1 MPTRRPA
8 PVRSPRSTALAG
20 VVALSGSIVGS
31 ALLLVAVVGCHDS
44 EEVSGG
50 PKPTGEY
57 KAQGVSSAQVAV
69 GAPVAVVKDGVLT
82 ISGDVHRLPGVTDR
96 LDGRVDVDLIGPD
109 GLQLDKSLRCHLE
122 PPTVPM
128 DPNHASIY
136 APTPFGY
143 VPPAGSTLRARYVDH
158 QAAILEDLKDGDLDY
173 NGNYGHTGMG
183 VSPTQENGSAPAR
196 AQRRRRHG
204 RPLTGGRRPGPK
216 SPPIAAGPAGIPSA

>member
-1 MPTRRPA
+1 MPTRRSA
-8 PVRSPRSTALAG
+8 LHRCRRSSAAG
-20 VVALSGSIVGS
+20 VIRSLSGSTFGS
-31 ALLLVAVVGCHDS
+31 VVLLAAVVGCHDS

-69 GAPVAVVKDGVLT
+69 GPPVAVVKDGVLT
-82 ISGDVHRLPGVTDR
+82 ISGDVHRMPGVTDR

-122 PPTVPM
+122 PPTLSM
-128 DPNHASIY
+128 DPNHASVY

-173 NGNYGHTGMG
+173 NGNYGHTGIG
-183 VSPTQENGSAPAR
+183 VSPTQENGSAPA
-196 AQRRRRHG
+196 A
-204 RPLTGGRRPGPK
+204 PSGGGGTV
-216 SPPIAAGPAGIPSA
+216 AH